1 MPERRLSKVLVANR
15 GEIAVRI
22 FRSLREE
29 GIRSVAVASE
39 ADRDALF
46 VGVADEVVFIGPAAP
61 QASYLSRE
69 RILAA
74 AESTGAEAIHPGYGF
89 LAERA
94 DFAEAVEKAG
104 LVFIGPTPA
113 SIDLMGDKSRA
124 MEAAAEAGVPVLP
137 GRRDVADDE
146 LEAAARKLGL
156 PLLIKPSAGGGGKG
170 MRRVE
175 DFESLRDAASQARR
189 EAKAAFGDDRLIL
202 ERWVHPARHIEVQV
216 VGDGKGA
223 VVALGERECSLQR
236 RHQKILEEC
245 PSVAV
250 TDSLRRR
257 LQDAAIRLG
266 EAVNYR
272 GAGTVEF
279 LLAPDGSFF
288 FLEMNTRLQVEH
300 PVTEMVYGVDL
311 VRAQLSV
318 ARGEGL
324 GDLLT
329 GALPRG
335 HAIEMRLYA
344 EAPERGFLPTP
355 GEVWRFIEP
364 KGPGIRMDAGL
375 EGAGMVPPDYDP
387 MVGKLVVWGPDRPAA
402 LRKAR
407 RALDETELMG
417 LESNLDFLRAI
428 LRTDWFERGDFH
440 TGTVE
445 SWMDSGE
452 FPTPRGAVDDALLI
466 LAARALRR
474 GGRNRDS
481 QGARRVPD
489 PFEIL
494 GSERPVGGG
503 S

>member
-1 MPERRLSKVLVANR
+1 MTRRRIEKVLVANR

-22 FRSLREE
+22 LRSLREE
-29 GIRSVAVASE
+29 GIASVAVASE
-39 ADRDALF
+39 VDRDALF
-46 VGVADEVVFIGPAAP
+46 VRIADEVAFIGPAAP
-61 QASYLSRE
+61 QASYLSGS

-74 AESTGAEAIHPGYGF
+74 AESTGADAIHPGYGF

-94 DFAEAVEKAG
+94 EFAEAVEKAG

-113 SIDLMGDKSRA
+113 SIALMGDKSRA
-124 MEAAAEAGVPVLP
+124 MEAAALAGVPVLP
-137 GRRDVADDE
+137 GRRDVDDAE
-146 LEAAARKLGL
+146 LEAAAKELGF

-175 DFESLRDAASQARR
+175 NPAALLDAACQARR

-202 ERWVHPARHIEVQV
+202 ERWVHPARHIEIQV
-216 VGDGKGA
+216 VGDGRGA
-223 VVALGERECSLQR
+223 VAALGERECSLQR

-245 PSVAV
+245 PSPAV
-250 TDSLRRR
+250 SNALREK
-257 LQDAAIRLG
+257 LQEAAVRLG
-266 EAVNYR
+266 EQVKYR

-311 VRAQLSV
+311 VRAQLAV

-324 GDLLT
+324 DGLL
-329 GALPRG
+329 GLKPRG
-335 HAIEMRLYA
+335 HSIEMRLYA
-344 EAPERGFLPTP
+344 ESPERGFLPTP
-355 GEVWRFIEP
+355 GDVWRFIEP

-375 EGAGMVPPDYDP
+375 EGAGSVSPDYDP
-387 MVGKLVVWGPDRPAA
+387 MVGKLVVWGPDRPQAIQ
-402 LRKAR
+402 RAR
-407 RALDETELMG
+407 RALDETQLMG

-428 LRTDWFERGDFH
+428 LRTDWFEDGDFH

-445 SWMDSGE
+445 SWIEAGE
-452 FPTPRGAVDDALLI
+452 FPGPEPPIDDVLLI

-474 GGRNRDS
+474 RGR
-481 QGARRVPD
+481 RRETAGLRHFSD

-494 GSERPVGGG
+494 GAERPTGEG